1 LVHLLY
7 TARDV
12 KKSDALKKAFAVQAT
27 IEFLSESNFPSEL
40 IEPLRN
46 LVGELI
52 DLHRSNVRQGKPGA
66 RPMPHNE
73 NVKAVIAAA
82 AVTALKKGTGVD
94 AALKTVSKA
103 ASLDVAWLRQF
114 RKNLQRGIGDY
125 ALLYRTMVATLDS
138 ASPKQVLNILR

>member
-1 LVHLLY
+1 LLVPGTVWPSGLAPMTRLRKDFETEWLRLTDIALQHPQEVEKEIVEFQRRWVEQLKTREAWACNLPNDRAHQVLLHLLY

-12 KKSDALKKAFAVQAT
+12 KGSDALKKVFAVQAT

-66 RPMPHNE
+66 HLCLTM
-73 NVKAVIAAA
+73 
-82 AVTALKKGTGVD
+82 
-94 AALKTVSKA
+94 
-103 ASLDVAWLRQF
+103 
-114 RKNLQRGIGDY
+114 
-125 ALLYRTMVATLDS
+125 RT
-138 ASPKQVLNILR
+138 